1 MRKQHQIAL
10 IVSLLIL
17 SCSVLTVY
25 YLWTQ
30 TDDSMMLSCHS
41 ELFDRNAMQDIDSRH
56 TLVADISIKGSK
68 AQVNYRYFN
77 VDGSS
82 AGNIIM
88 QAKVDDV
95 SDDKRHFRLLIT
107 DKDVRLNDQGR
118 TPAHLKYLAYVNGL
132 SMNEDNLPALNFE
145 VLDYD
150 KSKDYAVI
158 LFQPSNT
165 VCGCQLMT
173 V

>member
-1 MRKQHQIAL
+1 
-10 IVSLLIL
+10 
-17 SCSVLTVY
+17 
-25 YLWTQ
+25 
-30 TDDSMMLSCHS
+30 MMLSCHS
-41 ELFDRNAMQDIDSRH
+41 ELFDRNAIQAIDSRH
-56 TLVADISIKGSK
+56 TLVADISVKGSK

-77 VDGSS
+77 LDGSS

-88 QAKVDDV
+88 QAKVDDI
-95 SDDKRHFRLLIT
+95 SDDNRHFRLLIT
-107 DKDVRLNDQGR
+107 DKDVRLNDEGS

-165 VCGCQLMT
+165 VCGCQLIK